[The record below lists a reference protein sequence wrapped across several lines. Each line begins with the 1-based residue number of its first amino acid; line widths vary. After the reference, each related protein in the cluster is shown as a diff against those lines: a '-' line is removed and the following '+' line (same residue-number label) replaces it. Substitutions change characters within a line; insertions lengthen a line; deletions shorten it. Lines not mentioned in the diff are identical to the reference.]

1 MIASTINEDKLTFF
15 PKQKSIELNVNM
27 STLDENL
34 SPAIDMKNATFI
46 YGRNKINNPIGS
58 ANYATDSR
66 VKWVINDPHGT
77 IFVTEPVEL
86 DNPATSLKV
95 IVGANVPPEGDFR
108 VFYRLFTADSS
119 NTSSTYRAFPGHLNM
134 KDTDGDGF
142 GDEIVDVSKNDGRP
156 DAFVS
161 PSNDDSFSEYRFSVN
176 DLEPFTGFTIKIVMS
191 STNES
196 ATVKLQDYRAIAL
209 A

>member
-1 MIASTINEDKLTFF
+1 
-15 PKQKSIELNVNM
+15 
-27 STLDENL
+27 
-34 SPAIDMKNATFI
+34 
-46 YGRNKINNPIGS
+46 
-58 ANYATDSR
+58 
-66 VKWVINDPHGT
+66 
-77 IFVTEPVEL
+77 
-86 DNPATSLKV
+86 
-95 IVGANVPPEGDFR
+95 
-108 VFYRLFTADSS
+108 
-119 NTSSTYRAFPGHLNM
+119 M

-161 PSNDDSFSEYRFSVN
+161 PSNDESFSEYRFSVN